1 MHEFILL
8 NNEEKQDIL
17 NEKLFPQALL
27 AFSTASPN
35 ADATTPMVV
44 KVAITKFLFLSFS
57 RPLRAPKPNR
67 SPGSQITHMF
77 RMLIRMNSIDGSQL
91 VQKSS
96 ESPSVPVPV
105 G

>member
-17 NEKLFPQALL
+17 NDKLCPQTLL
-27 AFSTASPN
+27 AFSTAGLN
-35 ADATTPMVV
+35 ADATTPMVD
-44 KVAITKFLFLSFS
+44 KVAITKFLFLSYS
-57 RPLRAPKPNR
+57 RPLRTPNS
-67 SPGSQITHMF
+67 SPVSQITHMI
-77 RMLIRMNSIDGSQL
+77 RMLIKMNGIDGSQL

-96 ESPSVPVPV
+96 ESHSVPVPV